1 MTLRDK
7 IAAIINECL
16 LHDDDQVSDYIY
28 CQSYTGKELADEI
41 NAALPDYDAQQAR
54 IKELEAELEAYLKL
68 NKQKEDKLEAYLKLN
83 KQKGDAQD
91 RKLEAQ
97 EQLALKGDAN
107 ED

>member
-54 IKELEAELEAYLKL
+54 IKELEAVLIECRDEIAIIKALI
-68 NKQKEDKLEAYLKLN
+68 
-83 KQKGDAQD
+83 
-91 RKLEAQ
+91 AQ
-97 EQLALKGDAN
+97 EQT
-107 ED
+107 